1 MAVTKDPPEPIRNN
15 PKGRAKH
22 NDDNTHEHDLQGKQ
36 LDAKG
41 DEQTAKLNKLSQ
53 NLYSPN
59 QSVARGG
66 DVVVVV
72 KAQVERY

>member
-1 MAVTKDPPEPIRNN
+1 M
-15 PKGRAKH
+15 
-22 NDDNTHEHDLQGKQ
+22 HESLTSRETRQ
-36 LDAKG
+36 A
-41 DEQTAKLNKLSQ
+41 LNKLAQSNPALYTSFINSDDTAIPKDLVSQ